1 MLRYLLRRAVE
12 AVPVL
17 LGISV
22 IGFLIVRLAPGDPA
36 SLLADMTQLSPEQQ
50 HQYRVQLGLEDALPI
65 QYLKMLVAL
74 CTGTLVS
81 LRSGQSTVQLV
92 LDALPITM
100 VLMLLSIVVGTL
112 TGVACGA
119 IAAWRPRTFVDSVV
133 TLLALLGL
141 SLPQFWLGLML
152 ITVFAA
158 NLHWL
163 PAAGLAQ
170 PGRQPGL
177 DSLPYLLM
185 PTVVLAAGTVATLAR
200 FTRSS
205 MLEVL
210 AQDYVRTA
218 RGKGLNERA
227 VLIGH
232 ALRNS
237 LVTVTSLVG
246 VLIPILLSTTVI
258 VESVFGLPGLGQL
271 TVAAA
276 LSRDYPVVFTTN
288 LVAAVIVLLSSLLT
302 DLVYTAVD
310 PRMALE

>member
-1 MLRYLLRRAVE
+1 
-12 AVPVL
+12 
-17 LGISV
+17 
-22 IGFLIVRLAPGDPA
+22 
-36 SLLADMTQLSPEQQ
+36 MTQLTVEQQ
-50 HQYRVQLGLEDALPI
+50 HQYRVQLDWRTRCPSSMSRCLGPG
-65 QYLKMLVAL
+65 
-74 CTGTLVS
+74 TGTLVS
-81 LRSGQSTVQLV
+81 LRSGQSTAQLV
-92 LDALPITM
+92 FDALPITL

-119 IAAWRPRTFVDSVV
+119 IAAWRPRTFADTLV
-133 TLLALLGL
+133 TVLALLGL

-170 PGRQPGL
+170 PGSQPGL

-185 PTVVLAAGTVATLAR
+185 PTLVLAAGTVATLAR

-218 RGKGLNERA
+218 RGKGLSERV
-227 VLIGH
+227 VLGH

-246 VLIPILLSTTVI
+246 VRIP
-258 VESVFGLPGLGQL
+258 FC
-271 TVAAA
+271 
-276 LSRDYPVVFTTN
+276 
-288 LVAAVIVLLSSLLT
+288 
-302 DLVYTAVD
+302 
-310 PRMALE
+310 